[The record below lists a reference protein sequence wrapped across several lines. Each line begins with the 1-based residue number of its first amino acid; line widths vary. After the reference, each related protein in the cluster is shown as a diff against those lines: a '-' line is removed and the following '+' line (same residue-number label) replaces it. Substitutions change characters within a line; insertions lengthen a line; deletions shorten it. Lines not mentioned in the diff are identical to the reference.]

1 MNVLITN
8 ARGMNNIEKQRE
20 RRELIKKNKASIV
33 GKVCETRSSRR
44 DIANRLWFEC
54 PQSYRREN
62 HSTRNDDQH
71 GISVTVVESV
81 SGSSA

>member
-44 DIANRLWFEC
+44 DIANRINSGLNAHRATGGRTI
-54 PQSYRREN
+54 QREMTIN
-62 HSTRNDDQH
+62 MAYQ
-71 GISVTVVESV
+71 
-81 SGSSA
+81 

>member
-33 GKVCETRSSRR
+33 GKKYMKPEVLEGT
-44 DIANRLWFEC
+44 
-54 PQSYRREN
+54 
-62 HSTRNDDQH
+62 
-71 GISVTVVESV
+71 
-81 SGSSA
+81 

>member
-33 GKVCETRSSRR
+33 GKVCETRSSRIENGMKKGC
-44 DIANRLWFEC
+44 DLMANSTSSPRGA
-54 PQSYRREN
+54 SY
-62 HSTRNDDQH
+62 T
-71 GISVTVVESV
+71 GLYI
-81 SGSSA
+81 